1 MRLIDPIIDKIN
13 WNAIIFC
20 VLMLHFV
27 GHASGQSSNHGRER
41 GGYATAVPAGMPFD
55 AGCRGSDR
63 GTGSLRGGASH
74 CEK

>member
-27 GHASGQSSNHGRER
+27 RHASGQSSNHGWES
-41 GGYATAVPAGMPFD
+41 GDATAVPAGMPFD
-55 AGCRGSDR
+55 AGGLGSDR
-63 GTGSLRGGASH
+63 GAVSLGGGASH